1 MNETTPRSLAGRG
14 RTARRALTAAGAAAA
29 ALALWALAGPVAGVD
44 LTVESG
50 GTARTVGAG
59 AVIVSALVAGL
70 AAWALLASLERFLR
84 APVRVWT
91 AIAAVVLVLSLAGP
105 FTSGAGTAGA
115 LVLGGLHLV
124 VGAVLIPGLALTARG
139 A

>member
-1 MNETTPRSLAGRG
+1 MREPPHGPDAEGSISPTHRGALMNETTPRSLAGRG
-14 RTARRALTAAGAAAA
+14 RTARRALTVAGAAAA

-44 LTVESG
+44 LTAGSG

-84 APVRVWT
+84 AP
-91 AIAAVVLVLSLAGP
+91 
-105 FTSGAGTAGA
+105 
-115 LVLGGLHLV
+115 
-124 VGAVLIPGLALTARG
+124 
-139 A
+139 